1 MKITSDTF
9 SPVPALLQRSL
20 WQQRQNNV
28 AMENV
33 SMWEDSPDEYIDIR
47 NISIHYIDIDKLIFV
62 IFEFSPVLV
71 T

>member
-1 MKITSDTF
+1 
-9 SPVPALLQRSL
+9 
-20 WQQRQNNV
+20 
-28 AMENV
+28 MENV
-33 SMWEDSPDEYIDIR
+33 SIWEDGPDEHIDIR

>member
-1 MKITSDTF
+1 MFPCGKM
-9 SPVPALLQRSL
+9 ALM
-20 WQQRQNNV
+20 N
-28 AMENV
+28 
-33 SMWEDSPDEYIDIR
+33 IDIR